1 MREMKDWYV
10 LYTKPRNEK
19 KVDER
24 LRLRGFNSYC
34 PLMTTVRQWSD
45 RKKKV
50 MLPMF
55 PSYTFVKVEEYK
67 REDVLADPGVLN
79 FVFWQ
84 GEPAKV
90 REKEIEAIRRIA
102 DEGQSIQIE
111 SNEMISG
118 HSLIIPNG
126 PFKGLVG
133 KINSVDNKNI
143 SIFIQPLGCVIK
155 FKL

>member
-1 MREMKDWYV
+1 MKEWYV

-24 LRLRGFNSYC
+24 LHEKGFETYC
-34 PLMTTVRQWSD
+34 PVIFTIKQWSD

-55 PSYTFVKVEEYK
+55 PSYIFIKVEEHQ
-67 REDVLADPGVLN
+67 RVQVLSDPGVLN

-90 REKEIEAIRRIA
+90 RPIEIYAIKKIA
-102 DEGQSIQIE
+102 EEGQSIQVE
-111 SNEMISG
+111 SNQLNLGEN
-118 HSLIIPNG
+118 LVIPNG
-126 PFKGLVG
+126 PFKGLIGIVDAIND
-133 KINSVDNKNI
+133 KIITITLK
-143 SIFIQPLGCVIK
+143 PLGCVVK
-155 FKL
+155 FQL

>member
-1 MREMKDWYV
+1 MKEWYV

-24 LRLRGFNSYC
+24 LQQKGFEAYC
-34 PLMTTVRQWSD
+34 PLIITVKQWSD

-50 MLPMF
+50 ELPMF
-55 PSYTFVKVEEYK
+55 PSYTFVKVEEYQ
-67 REDVLADPGVLN
+67 REQITADPGVLN

-84 GEPAKV
+84 GKPAIV
-90 REKEIEAIRRIA
+90 RTVEIEAIKKIA

-111 SNEMISG
+111 NNQLNLGEN
-118 HSLIIPNG
+118 LVIPNG
-126 PFKGLVG
+126 PFKGLAG
-133 KINSVDNKNI
+133 KVDAIDEKII
-143 SIFIQPLGCVIK
+143 SIVLQPLGCVIK